1 MGDEQQQNIDVQE
14 EKDFE
19 TCQHYCPHWDKIE
32 SLENDNLARGEV
44 KELAS
49 TFKVL
54 GDPTRLRIINA
65 LAREELCVCDISE
78 LLDMSQS
85 AISHQLKKLRDL
97 DLVKYRKEGRV
108 VYYSLSDD
116 HILQLFC
123 QGLNHVRE

>member
-1 MGDEQQQNIDVQE
+1 MAPEDKLQEQKDDNLVCQE
-14 EKDFE
+14 
-19 TCQHYCPHWDKIE
+19 YCPNCDKIE
-32 SLENDNLARGEV
+32 LVQGGDLSQNEMQ
-44 KELAS
+44 ELAS

-54 GDPTRLRIINA
+54 GDPTRLQIISA
-65 LAREELCVCDISE
+65 LAQEELCVCDISE

-97 DLVKYRKEGRV
+97 DLVKFRKEGRT
-108 VYYSLSDD
+108 VYYSLSDH